1 MRGRPE
7 SRVVDEDAGNVTLP
21 GPPRTDFGALRR
33 AAWIWAP
40 IGALNRGHV
49 IQTSEEG
56 ARKSDVLGVFVTRS
70 VFGDGTVAP
79 PCPPRDPSSTPRTP
93 GRLGHGHSLP
103 GPWARRPRP
112 FRPAVGIDH

>member
-70 VFGDGTVAP
+70 AFGEGVPALP
-79 PCPPRDPSSTPRTP
+79 PHPRDRSSSPTDPALSATATACQ
-93 GRLGHGHSLP
+93 GRGRDGP
-103 GPWARRPRP
+103 GP
-112 FRPAVGIDH
+112 FDS